1 MLAAQRSSTRRV
13 TGASLWITGTA
24 VAARYPTG
32 HCVIATS
39 HTFSPIFF
47 GGADAVRNLQ
57 VILKK
62 SQGLVIEER
71 HQCNSVLLIPS
82 IKKLHACS

>member
-47 GGADAVRNLQ
+47 
-57 VILKK
+57 
-62 SQGLVIEER
+62 LVALT
-71 HQCNSVLLIPS
+71 QCEIYRSF
-82 IKKLHACS
+82 